1 MKKLIRKY
9 LKRWGYKKLDIA
21 ELQLLSVGLNVVQHY
36 INDRKFRRSLK
47 DTDLEAKLKNV
58 IEKWKLQ
65 DQ

>member
-21 ELQLLSVGLNVVQHY
+21 ELELLSVGLHVVQHY

-47 DTDLEAKLKNV
+47 DTDLQAKLKSV
-58 IEKWKLQ
+58 IDQWKPKER
-65 DQ
+65 

>member
-21 ELQLLSVGLNVVQHY
+21 ELQLLDVGLHVIQHY

-47 DTDLEAKLKNV
+47 DTNLDAKLKRV
-58 IEKWKLQ
+58 I
-65 DQ
+65 DQWTPKDK

>member
-21 ELQLLSVGLNVVQHY
+21 ELELLNVGLHVVQHY

-47 DTDLEAKLKNV
+47 DTDLEAKLKSV
-58 IEKWKLQ
+58 IDQWKPKER
-65 DQ
+65 